1 MPQWLLSAI
10 FAVEFLGES
19 IIWKEMKLKFV
30 LAMVTALPLAFM
42 ACKKEQGPNPGKDAT
57 VRIAVLLPDGTPVP
71 GAEVRVY
78 DEAGGKALEKNPFA
92 APLETLTAG
101 ADGVVQYTMRVD
113 RWFSGAKQRY
123 VTFAVLQGTGDNY
136 HLWSVGRTVEVG
148 RSQRAEIRLEGLDE
162 KLGVPSDPGP
172 VSLRVSRQPDKLV
185 YCLGEPL
192 DLTGLEVMG
201 RYEDDKE
208 QAVEVTPAQVKGFS
222 SERPAGELELTIE
235 VGDRE
240 TSFTV
245 TVLPVRVE
253 NGVLTEVW
261 PEADEI
267 VLPEIVREIP
277 EKAFAARRIKS
288 LKLNEGLRTIG
299 EMAFCGAS
307 VPEIILPASLE
318 QLGDHAFYHCAGLT
332 RVDMSRTQLAAL
344 PKNLFAYADIEQIV
358 WPARLAEIGTQ
369 AFLGTGRLKRVEIPE
384 TVRKIGF
391 EAFRESAVESVVL
404 PDGVTEIAGRAFYLC
419 ASLVEVSVHGAS
431 GDTADGALRGSC
443 FVGCPSLERLAIP
456 RSIRTLEQGLLSGNT
471 RVSSIVIPAGV
482 GEIAFG
488 AFDNTRIREVR
499 VEAATPPVAGLIL
512 DQWYGFPK
520 DVEKIIVPAGTAD
533 AYKKAAGWSRFADR
547 IE

>member
-1 MPQWLLSAI
+1 MPQWLLPAI

-30 LAMVTALPLAFM
+30 LAMMTALPLAFM

-101 ADGVVQYTMRVD
+101 SDGVVQYTMRVD
-113 RWFSGAKQRY
+113 RWFSDAKQRF
-123 VTFAVLQGTGDNY
+123 VTFAVLQGVSSNY
-136 HLWSVGRTVEVG
+136 RFWSAGRTVEVG
-148 RSQRAEIRLEGLDE
+148 SSQRVVIRLEKLDE
-162 KLGVPSDPGP
+162 KPDIPSDPGP
-172 VSLRVSRQPDKLV
+172 VSLWVSRQPDKLT
-185 YCLGEPL
+185 YCLGESL

-201 RYEDDKE
+201 RYEGDKE
-208 QAVEVTPAQVKGFS
+208 QVLEITPAQVQGFS
-222 SERPAGELELTIE
+222 SDRPAEELVLTVE
-235 VGDRE
+235 VEGQQ

-253 NGVLTEVW
+253 KGVLTEVW

-267 VLPEIVREIP
+267 VLPEGVREIP
-277 EKAFAARRIKS
+277 EKAFAARKIKS

-299 EMAFCGAS
+299 EMAFCSAS
-307 VPEIILPASLE
+307 IPEIVLPASLE
-318 QLGDHAFYHCAGLT
+318 QLGDYAFYHCADLT
-332 RVDMSRTQLAAL
+332 RVDMSRTKLTAL
-344 PKNLFAYADIEQIV
+344 PRNLFAYADIEQIV
-358 WPARLAEIGTQ
+358 WPAQLSEIGTQ
-369 AFLGTGRLKRVEIPE
+369 TFLGTARLKRVEIPE

-391 EAFRESAVESVVL
+391 EAFRESTVESVVL

-456 RSIRTLEQGLLSGNT
+456 RSIRILEQGLLSGNT
-471 RVSSIVIPAGV
+471 RVASIVIPAGV

-499 VEAATPPVAGLIL
+499 VEVATPPVAGLIL

-533 AYKKAAGWSRFADR
+533 AYKRAAGWSRFADR

>member
-162 KLGVPSDPGP
+162 KPGVPSDPGP

-235 VGDRE
+235 VGDRQ

-288 LKLNEGLRTIG
+288 IKLNEGLRTIG

-332 RVDMSRTQLAAL
+332 RVDMSRTQLAACQKTSL
-344 PKNLFAYADIEQIV
+344 PMRTSSRSSGPPGWPKSERRPFWVPDGSSGWRFPRRSARSVSRLFARAPSNRSYCPTGLRRLLAV
-358 WPARLAEIGTQ
+358 PSTFARHWSKFRFMVRRAIRPTVLFGGPVSWDV
-369 AFLGTGRLKRVEIPE
+369 LRLSDLP
-384 TVRKIGF
+384 
-391 EAFRESAVESVVL
+391 FR
-404 PDGVTEIAGRAFYLC
+404 
-419 ASLVEVSVHGAS
+419 GAS
-431 GDTADGALRGSC
+431 GLWSRDC
-443 FVGCPSLERLAIP
+443 CPAIP
-456 RSIRTLEQGLLSGNT
+456 GYRRSSFRQASGRLLSGRSTT
-471 RVSSIVIPAGV
+471 RES
-482 GEIAFG
+482 
-488 AFDNTRIREVR
+488 VR
-499 VEAATPPVAGLIL
+499 SAWRPRHRPLPG
-512 DQWYGFPK
+512 
-520 DVEKIIVPAGTAD
+520 
-533 AYKKAAGWSRFADR
+533 
-547 IE
+547 

>member
-1 MPQWLLSAI
+1 
-10 FAVEFLGES
+10 
-19 IIWKEMKLKFV
+19 MKLKFV

-101 ADGVVQYTMRVD
+101 ADGVVLYTMRVD

-162 KLGVPSDPGP
+162 KPGVPSDPGP

-318 QLGDHAFYHCAGLT
+318 QLGDHAFYHCAG
-332 RVDMSRTQLAAL
+332 
-344 PKNLFAYADIEQIV
+344 AYACGHEPD
-358 WPARLAEIGTQ
+358 AACRLAQKPLCLCGHRADRLARPVGRNRNAGLSGYRTAQAGGDSRDGPQDRFRGFSRERRRIGRI
-369 AFLGTGRLKRVEIPE
+369 ARRGYGDCWPCLLPLRVIGRSFGSWCV
-384 TVRKIGF
+384 
-391 EAFRESAVESVVL
+391 
-404 PDGVTEIAGRAFYLC
+404 
-419 ASLVEVSVHGAS
+419 